1 MSILEFTLMNVLIHV
16 NYVRKHS
23 NNHQLYKSI
32 KKYIRDL
39 TFVLLIIVTKLQSNF
54 DSPRN
59 DTHH

>member
-1 MSILEFTLMNVLIHV
+1 MSILEFIQMNVRILV

-39 TFVLLIIVTKLQSNF
+39 TFVLLKIVTKLLNN
-54 DSPRN
+54 RVY
-59 DTHH
+59 